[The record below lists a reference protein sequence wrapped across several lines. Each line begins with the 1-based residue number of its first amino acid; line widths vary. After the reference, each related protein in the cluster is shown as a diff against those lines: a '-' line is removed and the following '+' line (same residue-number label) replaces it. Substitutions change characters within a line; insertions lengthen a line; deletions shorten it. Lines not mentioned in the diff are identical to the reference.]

1 MRTVKDIEEILAGFA
16 PFDMQMSFDN
26 SGFCIGDESA
36 AVTGIMLCEDVTPS
50 VVDEAVAKGCNLII
64 SHHPVIFCG
73 IKTLC
78 SAKDRMRYAV
88 VSKMIKRGIA
98 QISMHTNVDICAGGT
113 NDTVAGMLGV
123 NVASGEGEALRIG
136 ALDKPTTLE
145 KFAAKVRDILS
156 DETVRYVGAPGRE
169 IRTVAVST
177 GAGGRE
183 SELIYRLQDEGV
195 DVLVTAEVKHNVALE
210 ARYAGVAIVETTHYS
225 SERCIVDIIGA
236 ALDKHNIDYHKSE
249 TEENPYRRA

>member
-1 MRTVKDIEEILAGFA
+1 MRTVKDIKELLEEFA
-16 PFDMQMSFDN
+16 PVEMQMSFDN
-26 SGFCIGDESA
+26 SGFCIGDDCAEVSG
-36 AVTGIMLCEDVTPS
+36 VMLCEDVTPE
-50 VVDEAVAKGCNLII
+50 VLDEAIEKDCNLII

-78 SAKDRMRYAV
+78 NAKDRMRYAV
-88 VSKMIKRGIA
+88 VSKMIKHGIA
-98 QISMHTNVDICAGGT
+98 QIAMHTNVDICEGGT

-123 NVASGEGEALRIG
+123 KVTAGEGEAMRTG
-136 ALDKPTTLE
+136 ALGAPVTLD
-145 KFAAKVRDILS
+145 KFAASVAQILR
-156 DETVRYVGAPGRE
+156 DETVRYVGDPKKE

-183 SELIYRLQDEGV
+183 SELIYRLQDEGI

-225 SERCIVDIIGA
+225 SERCIVDIIGGV
-236 ALDKHNIDYHKSE
+236 LEKYKINYHKSE
-249 TEENPYRRA
+249 TEGNPYRRA

>member
-1 MRTVKDIEEILAGFA
+1 MRTVKDIEKILAEFA
-16 PFDMQMSFDN
+16 PLELQMSFDN

-36 AVTGIMLCEDVTPS
+36 EVTGIMVAEDVTPS
-50 VVDEAVAKGCNLII
+50 VVEEASLKGCNLII

-78 SAKDRMRYAV
+78 SAKDRMRYSV
-88 VSKMIKRGIA
+88 VSEMIKRGMA
-98 QISMHTNVDICAGGT
+98 QIAMHTNVDICEGGT
-113 NDTVAGMLGV
+113 NDTVAKALGV
-123 NVASGEGEALRIG
+123 KVSAGEGEAMRIG
-136 ALDKPTTLE
+136 SLDKPITLG
-145 KFAAKVRDILS
+145 KFAAKVADVLN
-156 DETVRYVGAPGRE
+156 DETVRYVGDPEKE

-195 DVLVTAEVKHNVALE
+195 DVLVTAEVRHNVALE

-225 SERCIVDIIGA
+225 SERCIVDIIGGV
-236 ALDKHNIDYHKSE
+236 LDKYNIDYHKSE
-249 TEENPYRRA
+249 SEGNPYRRA

>member
-1 MRTVKDIEEILAGFA
+1 MRMVKDIEKILFEFA
-16 PFDMQMSFDN
+16 PLELQMSFDN
-26 SGFCIGDESA
+26 SGFCIGDEDA
-36 AVTGIMLCEDVTPS
+36 AVTGIMLCEDVTPE
-50 VVDEAVAKGCNLII
+50 VVREAAEKDCNLII

-88 VSKMIKRGIA
+88 VSEMIKRGIS
-98 QISMHTNVDICAGGT
+98 QISMHTNVDICEGGT
-113 NDTVAGMLGV
+113 NDTVAKMLGV
-123 NVASGEGEALRIG
+123 EVKSGEGEALRTGVLKNPIR
-136 ALDKPTTLE
+136 LKD
-145 KFAAKVRDILS
+145 FAAHVSETLG
-156 DETVRYVGAPGRE
+156 DETVRYVGDPE
-169 IRTVAVST
+169 KLIRTVAVST

-183 SELIYRLQDEGV
+183 SELIYRLQDEGT

-236 ALDKHNIDYHKSE
+236 VLDKYKINYHKSE
-249 TEENPYRRA
+249 TEGNPYRRA